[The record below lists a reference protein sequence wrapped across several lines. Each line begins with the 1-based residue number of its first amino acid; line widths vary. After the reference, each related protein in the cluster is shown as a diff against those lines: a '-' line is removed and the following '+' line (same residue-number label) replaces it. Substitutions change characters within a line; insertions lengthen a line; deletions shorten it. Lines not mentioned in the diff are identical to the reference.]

1 MRVKNEIRVNFISR
15 FVMNVKRAVCASARG
30 KFCGNIYTYK
40 SGSKENIDF
49 AVVRNTVNEDD
60 WRQN

>member
-1 MRVKNEIRVNFISR
+1 
-15 FVMNVKRAVCASARG
+15 MNVKRAVCASARG